1 MPELRASR
9 RGLLAL
15 GGAAVAGAAA
25 SGALAGCDG
34 DGNGSKAATPV
45 DAKVPFYGAHQAGIA
60 TAAPARL
67 AFATYDLTV
76 SGSPEENRAALRE
89 LLQTWTAAAAAM
101 TEGKQVPGDST
112 TLVAPPA
119 DTGEAYGA
127 SPANLT
133 ITFGV
138 GPSLFDDRF
147 GLAAKRPAALAD
159 LPKLPPENL
168 DPSRSGGDLAIQA
181 CSDDP
186 VVAFHAIRNLARL
199 GRGTVVMRWSQL
211 GFGKA
216 TSNGSAQETPRN
228 LMGFKDGT
236 RNIDGTDAQRMDQYV
251 WVGNETDQAWMRGGS
266 YLVARRI
273 AMRIEAWDRD
283 FLADQQHV
291 FGRYKYSGAP
301 LTGSKEF
308 DTPDFGAKDS
318 SGQPVIPVGAHIRL
332 AAHENNGGIRI
343 LRRGYSYTDGIVSA
357 SGELDAGL
365 FFIAFQKDPRKQFVP
380 LQRSLGAHDA
390 LNEYIQHVGSGLF
403 ACPPAVSGPD
413 RYWAQELLG

>member
-34 DGNGSKAATPV
+34 DHPKAAAPV
-45 DAKVPFYGAHQAGIA
+45 AAKVPFYGTHQAGIA
-60 TAAPARL
+60 TPAPARL

-112 TLVAPPA
+112 SLVAPPA

-138 GPSLFDDRF
+138 GPSLFDGRF

-168 DPSRSGGDLAIQA
+168 DPARSGGDLAIQA

-186 VVAFHAIRNLARL
+186 VVAFHVIRNLARL

-236 RNIDGTDAQRMDQYV
+236 RNIDGTDTQRMDEYV
-251 WVGNETDQAWMRGGS
+251 WVGNETDQDWMRGGT

-301 LTGSKEF
+301 LSGSKEF
-308 DTPDFGAKDS
+308 DTPDFAAKDA
-318 SGQPVIPVGAHIRL
+318 SGQPVIPVNAHIRL

-403 ACPPAVSGPD
+403 ACPPAASGAD
-413 RYWAQELLG
+413 RYWAQGLLD